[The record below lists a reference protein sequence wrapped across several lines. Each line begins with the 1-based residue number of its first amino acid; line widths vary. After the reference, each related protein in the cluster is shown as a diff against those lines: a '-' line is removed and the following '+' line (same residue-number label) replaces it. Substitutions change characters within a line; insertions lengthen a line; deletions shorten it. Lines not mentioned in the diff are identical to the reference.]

1 MNNEKV
7 TSFEIIK
14 AFVRGCWNE
23 DKTGE
28 YKEYIKSEYNGEDK
42 SIWNCYYLLNQ
53 ILRQVSVPE
62 KNKYVSVEAK
72 KLWDAIGPVCK
83 GNSSNDIND
92 YYYHEKIIATKDG
105 AEIFEYK
112 GSSNKPISETPRRL
126 KKGDS
131 FIFRDVFHVEHIVPI
146 TMIIEELV
154 ELDKKNEL
162 TDKKLNDIL
171 NLICVCRITKKE
183 DRSIK
188 EKYNRSLDLNDV
200 FEKVY
205 KSQNINIVG
214 R

>member
-1 MNNEKV
+1 MSNEKV
-7 TSFEIIK
+7 ISFEVIK

-23 DKTGE
+23 DK
-28 YKEYIKSEYNGEDK
+28 KYIKSEYNGEDK

-53 ILRQVSVPE
+53 VLRQISVPE
-62 KNKYVSVEAK
+62 KNKYVSAEAK
-72 KLWDAIGPVCK
+72 KLWDAIGPECER
-83 GNSSNDIND
+83 NSSNNIND
-92 YYYHEKIIATKDG
+92 YYYHEKIIATNDG

-112 GSSNKPISETPRRL
+112 GSSSKPISEIPRRL
-126 KKGDS
+126 KKGDT
-131 FIFRDVFHVEHIVPI
+131 FIFRDVFHVEHIIPI

-154 ELDKKNEL
+154 KLDKKNEL

-188 EKYNRSLDLNDV
+188 EKYNRSLDLKEV
-200 FEKVY
+200 FEKIY
-205 KSQNINIVG
+205 KSRNINIVG